1 MFFQPHTNRYHL
13 STWIG
18 VQSNFSRAL
27 QKSPLL
33 LSQMGQAVF
42 QPFFVIESLPS
53 PPSYATSL
61 GKVILGLQDQWGS
74 RILVLKILFKSL
86 LSRHSFPRTLE
97 WYGVLEEIR
106 NYFKPW
112 MVKGFVSLTQFNRSS
127 QPRTSGW
134 IQGKGCG
141 LEVKVLC
148 SILSLYS
155 LNGPSLFIAQGPC
168 TCSPPV
174 CNVLPPGLFQMAP
187 SPSPGQPS

>member
-1 MFFQPHTNRYHL
+1 MYPSASLLNPFLVAIQQTHGLNMFFQPHTNRYHL

-106 NYFKPW
+106 NYFKPR

-127 QPRTSGW
+127 QPRTSG
-134 IQGKGCG
+134 
-141 LEVKVLC
+141 
-148 SILSLYS
+148 
-155 LNGPSLFIAQGPC
+155 
-168 TCSPPV
+168 
-174 CNVLPPGLFQMAP
+174 
-187 SPSPGQPS
+187 